1 MSSHRQFHIWCLFVS
16 VNFILT
22 GSCYAQSNASGKSIA
37 AKAPAGSE
45 SGANTLALPRQILKT
60 GVNLSTKSLSPNT
73 LQLAEDLKLI
83 PVLEKLQDLRDR
95 VKALDASQPVTLEN
109 LSLRQELI
117 ETSYKADRIIEDA
130 NLAVDFTLAQL
141 VAEENL
147 YSELL
152 ASFGAERDK
161 AVARTNAISFG
172 TNGILWAVAEGLD
185 IPTYRVPRYSI
196 SSGINGIIAGIVPSI
211 ASFYALRQVS
221 GKRRTAD
228 EEGNMLA
235 KLFDYPINP
244 EIDYPEPVW
253 DFLSEVPVGD
263 RSGKSRKEQLIDR
276 WIIDKNIPTFTSRTA
291 KEQLDKI
298 TATVT
303 RRKGLSI
310 DTLTTRQL
318 MLQQLGAEI
327 LKMKRML
334 YELALAV
341 DGGKRL

>member
-1 MSSHRQFHIWCLFVS
+1 MSILRSYLWCLAAS
-16 VNFILT
+16 VNL
-22 GSCYAQSNASGKSIA
+22 SLACPCYAGAKSIA
-37 AKAPAGSE
+37 ARVPTGSE
-45 SGANTLALPRQILKT
+45 TGANTLTLPKQILKT
-60 GVNLSTKSLSPNT
+60 GVNLSSKELAPNT
-73 LQLAEDLKLI
+73 LQLANELKLV
-83 PVLEKLQDLRDR
+83 PVLEKLQNLRSR
-95 VKALDASQPVTLEN
+95 VQALDTTQPVTLEN
-109 LSLRQELI
+109 LSMRQELI
-117 ETSYKADRIIEDA
+117 ETSLQADRIIQNA
-130 NLAVDFTLAQL
+130 NLAIDFTLSQL

-147 YSELL
+147 YGELL

-221 GKRRTAD
+221 GKRRTAQ

-235 KLFDYPINP
+235 KLFDYPTNP
-244 EIDYPEPVW
+244 EIEYPQPVW
-253 DFLSEVPVGD
+253 EFLNDVPVGD
-263 RSGKSRKEQLIDR
+263 RSGKTRKEQLIDR
-276 WIIDKNIPTFTSRTA
+276 WILDKNLPQFTSRSTSQ
-291 KEQLDKI
+291 QLDRL
-298 TATVT
+298 TGSVMQ
-303 RRKGLSI
+303 RKGLSI

-334 YELALAV
+334 YDLALAV
-341 DGGKRL
+341 NGEKHL